1 MLKTEMRNPH
11 TLHIDKMST
20 AEMVEAINRE
30 NYSAVRA
37 VEAASAE
44 IEAAVDMIA
53 DAFQRGHRLFYI
65 GAGTSGRLGVL
76 DAVECPPT
84 YGVSPE
90 MVVGILAGGEKCMFR
105 SSEGAEDSG
114 EAGIRDV
121 SPVQAGDVIVGISV
135 AGGASYVAEALREAK
150 RKGAKTIALTSNND
164 TKIEKE
170 ADLTIITDTG
180 AEVITG
186 STRMKAGTAH
196 KLVLNTLS
204 TCAMVKTGKVYENM
218 MVNLKPVNIKLTA
231 RMVRIVQEI
240 TGLSEIEAEALL
252 EENNWKIPAAINDYG
267 RRADYHIAK
276 DNCSVLYKENNKE
289 VNKHA

>member
-1 MLKTEMRNPH
+1 MLKTEMRNPY
-11 TLHIDKMST
+11 TKHIDKMST
-20 AEMVEAINRE
+20 REMIEAINRE
-30 NYSAVRA
+30 NYNAVRA

-44 IEAAVDMIA
+44 IEKAVDVIS
-53 DAFQRGHRLFYI
+53 DAIREGHRLYYI

-105 SSEGAEDSG
+105 SSEGAEDAE

-121 SPVQAGDVIVGISV
+121 AEVAEGDVIVGISV
-135 AGGASYVAEALREAK
+135 AGGAAYVAGALREAK
-150 RKGAKTIALTSNND
+150 RKGAKAIALTSNEN
-164 TKIEKE
+164 TRIEKE

-196 KLVLNTLS
+196 KLVLNALS

-218 MVNLKPVNIKLTA
+218 MVNLRPVNIKLTA
-231 RMVRIVQEI
+231 RMVRIVEEI
-240 TGLSEIEAEALL
+240 TGLDEPEAKQLL
-252 EENNWKIPAAINDYG
+252 MENEWSIPKAAEKFRCRDCTG
-267 RRADYHIAK
+267 K
-276 DNCSVLYKENNKE
+276 KE
-289 VNKHA
+289 

>member
-1 MLKTEMRNPH
+1 MLKTEMRNPY
-11 TLHIDKMST
+11 TIHIDKMST
-20 AEMVEAINRE
+20 AEMVAGINRE
-30 NYSAVRA
+30 NYNAVRA
-37 VEAASAE
+37 VEAAGSQIVSA
-44 IEAAVDMIA
+44 IEMITEA
-53 DAFQRGHRLFYI
+53 IETGHRLFYI

-90 MVVGILAGGEKCMFR
+90 LVTGILAGGEKCMFR
-105 SSEGAEDSG
+105 SSEGAEDAK

-121 SPVQAGDVIVGISV
+121 AAVSEGDVLVGISV
-135 AGGASYVAEALREAK
+135 AGGAAYVAGALREAK
-150 RKGAKTIALTSNND
+150 RKGAKTIALTSNAN
-164 TKIEKE
+164 TRIEAE
-170 ADLTIITDTG
+170 ADLAIITDTG
-180 AEVITG
+180 EEVITG

-240 TGLSEIEAEALL
+240 TGLEEEKARQLL
-252 EENNWKIPAAINDYG
+252 EENDWEIPAAVEAYRN
-267 RRADYHIAK
+267 
-276 DNCSVLYKENNKE
+276 
-289 VNKHA
+289 

>member
-11 TLHIDKMST
+11 TAHIDKMST
-20 AEMVEAINRE
+20 MEMVEVINRE
-30 NYSAVRA
+30 NYNAVRA
-37 VEAASAE
+37 VEEASAE
-44 IEAAVDMIA
+44 IAKAIDMITEA
-53 DAFQRGHRLFYI
+53 LQNGHRLFYI

-105 SSEGAEDSG
+105 SSEGAEDAE

-121 SPVQAGDVIVGISV
+121 AEVGEGDVIVGISV
-135 AGGASYVAEALREAK
+135 AGGAAYVHAALCEAK
-150 RKGAKTIALTSNND
+150 RKGAKTIALTCNTD
-164 TKIEKE
+164 TRIEKA
-170 ADLTIITDTG
+170 ADITIITDTG

-204 TCAMVKTGKVYENM
+204 TCAMVKNGKVYENM
-218 MVNLKPVNIKLTA
+218 MVNLKPVNIKLTD

-240 TGLSEIEAEALL
+240 TGCDEEKAKRLL
-252 EENNWKIPAAINDYG
+252 EENDWNIPKAAEASKKG
-267 RRADYHIAK
+267 
-276 DNCSVLYKENNKE
+276 
-289 VNKHA
+289 